1 MDKTILATIVVIV
14 FVGLLIFGFLYFKKS
29 EEFPGPAITSLEDV
43 TENMEIINNAATG
56 GVLPEIKTEVNPLEN
71 KPNINPVDKA
81 NPFKDIKTNPFR

>member
-1 MDKTILATIVVIV
+1 MDKTILVVIAIIV
-14 FVGLLIFGFLYFKKS
+14 LIGLLVFGFLYFKKS
-29 EEFPGPAITSLEDV
+29 EESAGPTVTSLEDV